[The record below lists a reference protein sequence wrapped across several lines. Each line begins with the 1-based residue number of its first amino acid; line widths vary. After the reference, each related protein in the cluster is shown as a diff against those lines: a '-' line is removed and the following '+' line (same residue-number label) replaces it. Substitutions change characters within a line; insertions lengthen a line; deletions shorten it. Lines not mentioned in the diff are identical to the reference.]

1 MTEGGM
7 RNACSTAK
15 VVYGPTW
22 SFHDFGRIPVE
33 KRRLIDF
40 IFVNASVEVERYRT
54 VGDKPD
60 NGYLSDHAPVLVT
73 LKL

>member
-1 MTEGGM
+1 M
-7 RNACSTAK
+7 
-15 VVYGPTW
+15 
-22 SFHDFGRIPVE
+22 E